1 MITDTQLKNPAI
13 ELDHPINLR
22 DSSLLED
29 SSKLP
34 QMRFLWNEDTAF
46 NLSLTLIF
54 SAIRL
59 GSQGSNDKEK
69 MRSALKAIMVN
80 FLNFSDEEFTFMKRD
95 GNIMA
100 DEAWEDN

>member
-1 MITDTQLKNPAI
+1 
-13 ELDHPINLR
+13 
-22 DSSLLED
+22 
-29 SSKLP
+29 
-34 QMRFLWNEDTAF
+34 MRFLWNDQTAF

-69 MRSALKAIMVN
+69 MRSTLKAIMVN

-100 DEAWEDN
+100 DEAWEDNQFDDFTSKEYYDQKVNYGFKYSIPRY